1 MSAADRIYV
10 RWTAWLTG
18 VSESLTYADAVR
30 VAERYVGAY
39 NDRDLDAILAV
50 QAEDVVSYPAPL
62 YGHRPHFGHA
72 GVREW
77 WAAASASGVWYEV
90 VVAEVRQIGSDRAAI
105 LGEIR
110 SGEGRPLSPWAVV
123 VRVRDGLII
132 ESGSYLS
139 EKDLLDELGVLSEPP
154 ATS

>member
-62 YGHRPHFGHA
+62 YGHRPQPDLANLPTTTSYHA
-72 GVREW
+72 PL
-77 WAAASASGVWYEV
+77 AAA
-90 VVAEVRQIGSDRAAI
+90 AAHHS
-105 LGEIR
+105 R
-110 SGEGRPLSPWAVV
+110 T
-123 VRVRDGLII
+123 
-132 ESGSYLS
+132 
-139 EKDLLDELGVLSEPP
+139 P
-154 ATS
+154 A